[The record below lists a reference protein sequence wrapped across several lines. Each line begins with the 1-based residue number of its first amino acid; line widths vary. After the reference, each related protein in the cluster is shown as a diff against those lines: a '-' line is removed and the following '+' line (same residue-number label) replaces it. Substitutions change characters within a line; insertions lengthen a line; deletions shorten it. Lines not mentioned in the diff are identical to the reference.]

1 MKDIEEERG
10 SLSVGFLFK
19 YLSDNGELSDPVR
32 LRNYKGLVKKLILFK
47 KV

>member
-1 MKDIEEERG
+1 MNERDRKEG
-10 SLSVGFLFK
+10 LVSVGFLFK